1 MSRRTGRIAQY
12 TAKFAVGEEVDILTK
27 GGWESNYG
35 TVVKVDPL
43 KSSHHYQLY
52 VPGEIFQ
59 MWFSEN
65 ELSKREDMEL
75 A

>member
-1 MSRRTGRIAQY
+1 MSRKTGKSTPY
-12 TAKFAVGEEVDILTK
+12 TAKFVVGEEVNIVIK

-35 TVVKVDPL
+35 TIVKIDSL

-65 ELSKREDMEL
+65 ELGKREDVEL